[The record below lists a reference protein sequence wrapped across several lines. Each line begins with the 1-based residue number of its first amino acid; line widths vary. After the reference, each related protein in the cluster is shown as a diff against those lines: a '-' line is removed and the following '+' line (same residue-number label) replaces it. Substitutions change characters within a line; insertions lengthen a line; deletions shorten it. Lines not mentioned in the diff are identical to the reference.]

1 MPKLA
6 TNLAIGE
13 GGKMVVAVQ
22 QVNARRNVGESRTE
36 RNNRMGKAREEAI
49 AECEQRKDH
58 ERRRMEFRASGN
70 DEAAGEDDNDIIGDS
85 DPESDDDEQVEDA
98 TVTTLMK
105 SPVDTNNVSGT
116 VEKKGKKCYDLEK

>member
-6 TNLAIGE
+6 TNVAIGE

-22 QVNARRNVGESRTE
+22 QVNARRNLGKSRTE
-36 RNNRMGKAREEAI
+36 RANSNRKAREEAI

-70 DEAAGEDDNDIIGDS
+70 DEAAGEDDDDIIGDS

-116 VEKKGKKCYDLEK
+116 VEKKERKCYNLDK